1 MIAVELIPYPS
12 GLSDLIPIWER
23 LLTESP
29 EDTVFITPE
38 WIDLSI
44 QHLLKEHCRPFLLL
58 ARGPSGPLAVAPLV
72 LEETPK
78 GKHLFLF
85 FHDHM
90 EHPNFILTR
99 EPEKCLEAFFDFICR
114 EIPELKQITLE
125 DCANDSTIW
134 SFLNSGVL
142 DNRFSILSRPVYLS
156 PFIPVNGSFEAYAK
170 DRKFHKEARRFSK
183 KSAEAGMVDFIRMN
197 EPERAGQA
205 LEWILSID
213 ARSWKEEAG
222 TSIGAVKKVESFYRD
237 LIRTAAEKGWLH
249 LTFLTLN
256 DQPIAYLLGFLY
268 HNQFFSLKS
277 SYDRLYQSL
286 SPGINIQLQVY
297 QEGFEQQW
305 KKIDLL
311 GNMDFMKGRFT
322 DQVRPH
328 THFYL
333 YPQSLFSE
341 LKKFI
346 HTRIRPLRK
355 KLIP

>member
-12 GLSDLIPIWER
+12 GLSNLIPIWER

-58 ARGPSGPLAVAPLV
+58 ARGPSGPLAVAPLYI
-72 LEETPK
+72 EETPK

-114 EIPELKQITLE
+114 EIPDLKQITLE

-170 DRKFHKEARRFSK
+170 DRKFHKEARRFGK

-237 LIRTAAEKGWLH
+237 LIRTAAEKGWLQ

-328 THFYL
+328 THFNL

-341 LKKFI
+341 VKKFI